1 MSFEINIE
9 KRVVSIVK
17 GMAFS
22 PDWLLFLM
30 RWEIFVIVIEYH
42 SISQYICWPFFV
54 ADSQDS
60 QLIQKN
66 LCLGSYG

>member
-22 PDWLLFLM
+22 PDWL
-30 RWEIFVIVIEYH
+30 IFYNAVGNFSYNNL
-42 SISQYICWPFFV
+42 ISQIYVGRFLWQIAEKV
-54 ADSQDS
+54 S
-60 QLIQKN
+60 
-66 LCLGSYG
+66 